1 MKHERNAL
9 WWLAAAAGAG
19 VLLVTGGCAVWR
31 LGEARALA
39 RASEPFQQ
47 VPATPVVRLLVV
59 GDSTGVGTGATQAT
73 RSVAGMVGGSHPRL
87 LVHNRSRDGARFDEL
102 PAQLL
107 ASASD
112 SGYDVILISAGG
124 NDVIRGTGTDAL
136 AKALDQTFVAA
147 RDRLRPGGRIIVQ
160 PAGNVGNAPFFMPPL
175 SLLMTRRA
183 AELHT
188 AIRAAAARHGVTY
201 VNLYKDAA
209 QDPFAQQ
216 PGLHASDGLH
226 PSDAG
231 YQIWLAELMAQSDL
245 GARLAPAR

>member
-1 MKHERNAL
+1 MKNGRNGF
-9 WWLAAAAGAG
+9 WWLAVAAGAG
-19 VLLVTGGCAVWR
+19 FLLITGGCAVWR

-47 VPATPVVRLLVV
+47 MPAAPAVRLLVV

-73 RSVAGMVGGSHPRL
+73 RSVAGLLGSTHPRL
-87 LVHNRSRDGARFDEL
+87 LVHNRSRDGAKFDEL
-102 PAQLL
+102 PAQLQ
-107 ASASD
+107 AGASD
-112 SGYDVILISAGG
+112 AGYDVILISAGG
-124 NDVIRGTGTDAL
+124 NDVISGTGTAAL
-136 AKALDQTFVAA
+136 AKALEQTFVAA
-147 RDRLRPGGRIIVQ
+147 RAGLLPGGRIIVQ

-183 AELHT
+183 GELHT
-188 AIRAAAARHGVTY
+188 AIRAAAARHGATY

-216 PGLHASDGLH
+216 PSLHASDGLH